1 MEQQFARSVSRLH
14 KLVETAAVDLQTPIR
29 IALIGGLA
37 VSAWGA
43 VRATQDIDLLADSDP
58 SPIKTPRLRDDLKR
72 FFEAQRCTV
81 EWRVGDS
88 DDPIPLL
95 LRLNFGTAFK
105 GPEVDILWAHRRWHQ
120 EALQRRLEI
129 KSGRLRVFLLHP
141 EDLILMKLDAGG
153 PQDLLDVQAM
163 LASHPPDL
171 DIEHLKRNAARIRV
185 QKLLDNCLREA
196 TEKTRSR

>member
-1 MEQQFARSVSRLH
+1 MEQPFARSVSRLQ
-14 KLVETAAVDLQTPIR
+14 KLIETASADLRTPIR

-43 VRATQDIDLLADSDP
+43 VRATEDINILADSDP
-58 SPIKTPRLRDDLKR
+58 SPIRAPRLRDDLKR
-72 FFEAQRCTV
+72 FFEAKRCTV

-95 LRLNFGTAFK
+95 LKLKLGTTLS
-105 GPEVDILWAHRRWHQ
+105 GPAIDILWAHKRWHQ

-129 KSGRLRVFLLHP
+129 KTGRLRVFLLHA

-163 LASHPPDL
+163 LASHPPKL
-171 DIEHLKRNAARIRV
+171 DIARLKRNAARIRV
-185 QKLLDNCLREA
+185 QKLLDDCLREA
-196 TEKTRSR
+196 SAKTRSR

>member
-1 MEQQFARSVSRLH
+1 MEQQFARSVSRLR
-14 KLVETAAVDLQTPIR
+14 KLIETASVDLHTPIR

-58 SPIKTPRLRDDLKR
+58 SPIRTPRLRDDLKR
-72 FFEAQRCTV
+72 FFEAQHCAV

-95 LRLNFGTAFK
+95 LRLDLGTAFS
-105 GPEVDILWAHRRWHQ
+105 GPAVDILWAHRRWHQ
-120 EALQRRLEI
+120 EALQRRVEI
-129 KSGRLRVFLLHP
+129 QSGKLRVFLLHP

-153 PQDLLDVQAM
+153 PQDLLDVQSV

-171 DIEHLKRNAARIRV
+171 DLERLKRLARRIRV

-196 TEKTRSR
+196 VEKTRSR

>member
-1 MEQQFARSVSRLH
+1 MEQRFARSLNRIQ
-14 KLVETAAVDLQTPIR
+14 KLVETASVELQTRIR

-58 SPIKTPRLRDDLKR
+58 SPTRTPRLRDDLKR
-72 FFEAQRCTV
+72 FFEAKRCKV
-81 EWRVGDS
+81 EWRLGEP

-95 LRLNFGTAFK
+95 LRLTLGRAFT
-105 GPEVDILWAHRRWHQ
+105 GPEVDMLWAHKRWHQ
-120 EALQRRLEI
+120 EALQRRIEI
-129 KSGRLRVFLLHP
+129 KSGKLRVFLLHP

-153 PQDLLDVQAM
+153 PQDLLDVQTV

-171 DIEHLKRNAARIRV
+171 DIERLKRNAARIRV

-196 TEKTRSR
+196 IEKTRSQ